1 MQEICLEACLANQ
14 GETADARSALSA
26 PWTATAHGDASA
38 TWAIVFS
45 HKITTSGTMG
55 VTAGPTKTVS
65 TLSHALEEDAIA
77 LRVCPAKTQAH
88 GSSLNLHINQ
98 IKWTKN

>member
-26 PWTATAHGDASA
+26 PWTVTAHGDASA

-45 HKITTSGTMG
+45 HKITTTETMG
-55 VTAGPTKTVS
+55 VTAGPTMTVS
-65 TLSHALEEDAIA
+65 TLSHALEADAIA
-77 LRVCPAKTQAH
+77 PRVCPAKTQAH
-88 GSSLNLHINQ
+88 GSSEITQ
-98 IKWTKN
+98 FT